1 MDRNTEGPLAE
12 YVALRQE
19 VTARLGFMHQL
30 MALQLT
36 ITGTIAAVSFAASGR
51 SDLLLMLPWTSYLLC
66 GRYISQEYGI
76 DRIGEYN
83 RRHLAHII
91 PGSLGWEKW
100 MVDHPRRFTMLG
112 WRIPLIVAF
121 PGVAI
126 FALAL
131 SAKPAFGVRHYSIIA
146 VGLIIVWIVGLI
158 LTILSTVT
166 INWILDY
173 RKKAHIVTFALD
185 GARSLSALV
194 FDVDGLMIDSERVER
209 TAWQA
214 AAAEFG
220 CTISDAEFAT
230 IIGVSR
236 ATARNI
242 LSRAWSG
249 KPSADFDKIFARKLE
264 LASQARIE
272 KKPGLESL
280 RIIKNSIRRN
290 RDRWPRGKTQETC

>member
-1 MDRNTEGPLAE
+1 
-12 YVALRQE
+12 
-19 VTARLGFMHQL
+19 MHQL

-36 ITGTIAAVSFAASGR
+36 ITGTVAAVSFSASGR
-51 SDLLLMLPWTSYLLC
+51 SDLLLVLPWTSYLLC

-100 MVDHPRRFTMLG
+100 MVDHPRRLTTLG

-131 SAKPAFGVRHYSIIA
+131 SAKPVFGVRQHSVVSVA
-146 VGLIIVWIVGLI
+146 LIIVWFVGLI
-158 LTILSTVT
+158 LTILSVVT

-185 GARSLSALV
+185 GTRSLSALV
-194 FDVDGLMIDSERVER
+194 FDVDGLMIDSERRGDPHLDPGLDIACGLAIRRYYRDGVR
-209 TAWQA
+209 
-214 AAAEFG
+214 
-220 CTISDAEFAT
+220 AT
-230 IIGVSR
+230 WIIGGSR
-236 ATARNI
+236 RT
-242 LSRAWSG
+242 
-249 KPSADFDKIFARKLE
+249 SAHED
-264 LASQARIE
+264 LAV
-272 KKPGLESL
+272 ESPA
-280 RIIKNSIRRN
+280 
-290 RDRWPRGKTQETC
+290 D